1 MATYRRVSASA
12 DDGNPL
18 LLLRFLR
25 RARSSWQL
33 QHSRLLTH
41 AEPGEQHNLPVGELK
56 GIMVRTWIV
65 YVHLPEPS
73 HRVTDELRFF
83 LEKAQL
89 KSRNHPLDL
98 VLEHDLGARKK
109 ADRHLRFPDGRKP
122 TGRRIPKFRRDEFV
136 SDLRRSR
143 CSSVQT
149 VVAHGSGAPMVAVPR
164 LPIPPVIKKVMTKS

>member
-56 GIMVRTWIV
+56 RVVMHVRLLLLD
-65 YVHLPEPS
+65 LPEPS
-73 HRVTDELRFF
+73 HFPPELFPR
-83 LEKAQL
+83 
-89 KSRNHPLDL
+89 HPVREENALDL
-98 VLEHDLGARKK
+98 VLERNLRAGKK
-109 ADRHLRFPDGRKP
+109 AHGHVWFSHRGTTTSDRVVEC
-122 TGRRIPKFRRDEFV
+122 RRHQFV
-136 SDLRRSR
+136 CDLCRSG
-143 CSSVQT
+143 CNELQT
-149 VVAHGSGAPMVAVPR
+149 VVAHGRGSPNPCSAPQPVPFLR
-164 LPIPPVIKKVMTKS
+164 RFTAKS